1 MTEIVAY
8 SVTRTGQLWV
18 RLANGRERAATD
30 REWLT
35 LWQTDPRLTLHLV
48 H

>member
-8 SVTRTGQLWV
+8 SVTKSGQLRV
-18 RLANGRERAATD
+18 RLANGSERAATD

-35 LWQTDPRLTLHLV
+35 LWQADPRLTLRLV